1 MVSPQSRSRDAGAGS
16 DASRPI
22 VGVQGLG
29 FVGAAM
35 AIAIA
40 RARGPDGAPRF
51 DVVGVELPTAEGR
64 AKVDAL
70 NAGRLPMAVADV
82 QLAEALDEAHTAGN
96 LRATTDDLAFAD
108 ASVTI
113 VDVPVDLVSDD
124 GVPAADFSVL
134 RRAVRTLGRHLRPGS
149 LVVVESTVP
158 PGTTER
164 VVAPQLARALG
175 ERGVAGDAVLLA
187 HSFERVMPG
196 DEYLSSLIRYWR
208 CYAGTTP
215 EAADACERFLTQVID
230 VDAYPL
236 TRLRSTTA
244 SETAKVLENSYR
256 ATTIALMQE
265 WGRLAE
271 AVGVD
276 LFEVVEAIRRR
287 PTHSNMRVPGF
298 GVGGY
303 CLTKD
308 PLFGAIASRQL
319 FGNSELAFP
328 ISQQAVAI
336 NQNMPIASLDKL
348 EEMLGGSLAGRT
360 VLLMGVSY
368 RPGVADTRHSAS
380 ATFLRAALARGARVR
395 CHDPLVSR
403 WSELEMEVET
413 ELPRPNGVHAVVF
426 AVADRLYCG
435 LDLAEWLGEERPAIL
450 DANAVLTAGQ
460 RAQLRAHGCHVTSVG
475 RGDGL

>member
-1 MVSPQSRSRDAGAGS
+1 
-16 DASRPI
+16 
-22 VGVQGLG
+22 VQGLG

-40 RARGPDGAPRF
+40 RARARDGSPRF

-82 QLAEALDEAHTAGN
+82 RLAEALAEAHLAGN
-96 LRATTDDLAFAD
+96 LLATTDDGAFAD
-108 ASVTI
+108 ASVAI
-113 VDVPVDLVSDD
+113 VDVPVDLVSD
-124 GVPAADFSVL
+124 GAVPAADFSVL
-134 RRAVRTLGRHLRPGS
+134 RRAVQTLGRHLRPGS
-149 LVVVESTVP
+149 LVVIESTVP

-164 VVAPQLARALG
+164 VVAPELVRAL
-175 ERGVAGDAVLLA
+175 EARGVAQGAVLLA

-196 DEYLSSLIRYWR
+196 DDYLSSLIHYWR

-215 EAADACERFLTQVID
+215 EAADACERFLEQVID

-236 TRLRSTTA
+236 TRLASTTA

-256 ATTIALMQE
+256 ATTIALMEE

-319 FGNSELAFP
+319 FGNPELPFP
-328 ISQQAVAI
+328 MSQQAVAI

-348 EEMLGGSLAGRT
+348 EEMLGGNLAGRT

-380 ATFLRAALARGARVR
+380 ATFVQETLARGARIR
-395 CHDPLVSR
+395 CHDPLVTR
-403 WSELEMEVET
+403 WSELDMEVET
-413 ELPRPNGVHAVVF
+413 ELPRPDGVDAVVF
-426 AVADRLYCG
+426 AVADRLYG
-435 LDLAEWLGEERPAIL
+435 ALDLAEWLGEERPAIL
-450 DANAVLTAGQ
+450 DANAVLTARQ
-460 RAQLRAHGCHVTSVG
+460 RAQLRAHGCNVTSIG